1 MVLEWREREHEIMDH
16 AVLQNTAVIQAL
28 RTCGLLKF
36 FCTSPMRSNVCLL
49 EFMVNYWDHDM
60 GMFNL
65 QGETL
70 ELTVEDIYFITGL
83 SQRGALVNLEGTSR
97 GGDPLSVQNYVD
109 MFCTLGTQKR
119 GSSVII
125 ADIQD
130 FTLQVLASTIVR
142 LSGSSGLHMATRNQM
157 RVAVDCFRGA
167 LYDWCSRV
175 LPIMKRQLSD
185 CRRGRRKFFGYASIL
200 VAFFFFESTS
210 YEPCDT
216 TTGQTSTSVEAKLM
230 GRHLP
235 PSRRRRHSTQR
246 L

>member
-1 MVLEWREREHEIMDH
+1 M
-16 AVLQNTAVIQAL
+16 
-28 RTCGLLKF
+28 
-36 FCTSPMRSNVCLL
+36 
-49 EFMVNYWDHDM
+49 
-60 GMFNL
+60 
-65 QGETL
+65 
-70 ELTVEDIYFITGL
+70 
-83 SQRGALVNLEGTSR
+83 
-97 GGDPLSVQNYVD
+97 SVQNYVD
-109 MFCTLGTQKR
+109 MFYTSGTQKK

-167 LYDWCSRV
+167 LYDWCSGV

-185 CRRGRRKFFGYASIL
+185 CRRGRRKNFGYASKL

-210 YEPCDT
+210 HEPCYT
-216 TTGQTSTSVEAKLM
+216 TTGQTSVSAEDEPV

-235 PSRRRRHSTQR
+235 PSRRRRHSTQHLR
-246 L
+246 

>member
-1 MVLEWREREHEIMDH
+1 
-16 AVLQNTAVIQAL
+16 
-28 RTCGLLKF
+28 
-36 FCTSPMRSNVCLL
+36 
-49 EFMVNYWDHDM
+49 MVNYWDHEL

-83 SQRGALVNLEGTSR
+83 SQRGAPMNLEGTGK

-109 MFCTLGTQKR
+109 MFCTPGTQKR

-142 LSGSSGLHMATRNQM
+142 LAGSSGLHMATRNQM

-167 LYDWCSRV
+167 LYDWCSGV

-185 CRRGRRKFFGYASIL
+185 CRRGRRKIFGYASIL
-200 VAFFFFESTS
+200 VAFFFESTS
-210 YEPCDT
+210 HEPFYT
-216 TTGQTSTSVEAKLM
+216 TIGQISTSAKAEPV

-235 PSRRRRHSTQR
+235 PLRRRRHSTQC